1 MQSDNP
7 RANYTM
13 MIDRSLAASAQTGS
27 MNATSATTVTS
38 VEQQYFGSLAGTPL
52 TVSDKT
58 DLLDRIANY
67 SFWKQTV
74 VTYSFPTEQSPDYIG
89 NNRDGTLRP
98 FTANQIAATHDVI
111 ALLEDVMNL
120 DFQFAGNDINADTR
134 FYNSTIDNTAGGAP
148 AGPGT
153 AGDIWVYDYD
163 ITPPETRDYTIG
175 RYDYH
180 ILLHELGHTMGF
192 SHTGDFTGTTYA
204 EKASYVQDNNAYSM
218 MSYLLPSAAGIEW
231 NQSYDSTPMIQDIL
245 GLQHYYGANMTTRT
259 GDTVYGFNSNIT
271 DRAPLN
277 FDTMVG
283 SGAKV
288 AAIAIWDAGGHDT
301 IDLSGFI
308 EDAHLDLNE
317 AAFSNAGGKEMVVSI
332 AYGVTVEDG
341 ITGEGNDA
349 LVGNAVANT
358 LKGGDGSDR
367 IFGGDGDDTLMGD
380 GVSKLQMFDASFD
393 LVQLNAGAAIGQQVS
408 FKNVSFGGQS
418 FTVEFLWKQGALTDQ
433 AYSFSL
439 PGFSIYRYDNG
450 NIAIKFW
457 GATENSWVW
466 VGASK
471 MTDQQLHRIS
481 LTYDDDTGN
490 MSFYVDGVEEFKT
503 VFAPGTRGLPA
514 AGNVSFKD
522 HGMVGDVRVYDH
534 ALTAVEVKNTS
545 LVTLTD
551 TSGATGLL
559 YNLVANATGG
569 LTDTLS
575 QGTSTQTGTP
585 LTVVD
590 VDGFYI
596 NRNDH
601 LFGDEGNDRLDG
613 GAGNNELHGGA
624 GDDTFVSRAGFDL
637 VDGGDGID
645 TVDYAHSAL
654 GVTINLALGTGAGGD
669 AENDE
674 FIGIENVVG
683 SATGANTIKGNDAAN
698 KLRGGSASDVLDGG
712 LGSDLLQGG
721 AGDDTYILSDAD
733 IIEETAGGGIDRVY
747 SSVSMSM
754 FANIEN
760 IALTGTAVHAVG
772 NTLAN
777 KMYGN
782 ATANKLFGGLGND
795 RISGGEG
802 NDIIVGGD
810 GVDLLIGGVG
820 SDAFYFNTIRES
832 SKTTGGYDYIADFNT
847 GVDRVYLKNIDASS
861 HSAGNNAFKF
871 IGSAAFHKQAGE
883 LRYGTSD
890 KTGTSA
896 DRTCIAGDVN
906 GDGIADF
913 LVSLKGLHKLTAGDF
928 VL

>member
-1 MQSDNP
+1 M
-7 RANYTM
+7 T
-13 MIDRSLAASAQTGS
+13 IDRSLAASAQTGATF
-27 MNATSATTVTS
+27 ATSASTVTS
-38 VEQQYFGSLAGTPL
+38 VEQQYFGTFAGTPL

-74 VTYSFPTEQSPDYIG
+74 VTYSFPTEESPDYIG
-89 NNRDGTLRP
+89 NNREGTLRA

-153 AGDIWVYDYD
+153 AGDIWVYDFD
-163 ITPPETRDYTIG
+163 ITPPETRNYAIG

-180 ILLHELGHTMGF
+180 TLLHELGHTMGF
-192 SHTGDFTGTTYA
+192 SHTGDFTGTTYV

-231 NQSYDSTPMIQDIL
+231 NQSYDATPMIQDIL

-277 FDTMVG
+277 FDMMVG

-317 AAFSNAGGKEMVVSI
+317 AAFSNAGGKEMMVSI

-341 ITGEGNDA
+341 VTGEGNDT

-367 IFGGDGDDTLMGD
+367 IFGGAGDDTLMGD

-393 LVQLNAGAAIGQQVS
+393 LVQLNADTATGQQVS
-408 FKNVSFGGQS
+408 FKNISFGGQS

-450 NIAIKFW
+450 NLGIKFW
-457 GATENSWVW
+457 GATENSWISL
-466 VGASK
+466 GASK

-481 LTYDDDTGN
+481 LTYDDTTGR
-490 MSFYVDGVEEFKT
+490 MAFYVDGVEEFKT
-503 VFAPGTRGLPA
+503 VFAPATRGLPV

-522 HGMVGDVRVYDH
+522 QGMVGDVRIYDH
-534 ALTAVEVKNTS
+534 ALTAVEVKDTS

-551 TSGATGLL
+551 ASGVTGLL
-559 YNLVANATGG
+559 HNLVANGTGG

-575 QGTSTQTGTP
+575 QTISTQTGAP

-590 VDGFYI
+590 ADGFYI
-596 NRNDH
+596 SRNDH

-613 GAGNNELHGGA
+613 GAGNNELHGGT

-654 GVTINLALGTGAGGD
+654 GVTINLALGTGTGGD
-669 AENDE
+669 AMNDA

-683 SATGANTIKGNDAAN
+683 SATAANNIKGSDAIN
-698 KLRGGSASDVLDGG
+698 KLLGGSANDTLDGG
-712 LGSDLLQGG
+712 LGLDRLQGG
-721 AGDDTYILSDAD
+721 AGDDTYILKDAD
-733 IIEETAGGGIDRVY
+733 VIIESAGGGTDRVY
-747 SSVSMSM
+747 SSVSTVLST
-754 FANIEN
+754 NVEN
-760 IALTGTAVHAVG
+760 IVLTGKAVKAVG
-772 NTLAN
+772 NTLGN
-777 KMYGN
+777 SMYGN
-782 ATANKLFGGLGND
+782 VSANQIHGSLGND
-795 RISGGEG
+795 RINGGAG
-802 NDIIVGGD
+802 NDFIVGGS
-810 GVDLLIGGVG
+810 GVDMLTG
-820 SDAFYFNTIRES
+820 STGRDVFDFNYISES
-832 SKTTGGYDYIADFNT
+832 SKTGGHDYIADFVVNT
-847 GVDRVYLKNIDASS
+847 DDIDLSTIDASS
-861 HSAGNNAFKF
+861 RNVGNNAFKF
-871 IGSAAFHKQAGE
+871 IGTASYHKQAGE
-883 LRYGTSD
+883 LRYFVSN
-890 KTGTSA
+890 KTGTA
-896 DRTCIAGDVN
+896 YDRTYVCGDVN
-906 GDGIADF
+906 GDGTSEF
-913 LVSLKGLHKLTAGDF
+913 LLTLKGLHKLTAGDF
-928 VL
+928 IL